1 MRYIKKQDRE
11 PDWLTEFKQEFL
23 EWKRKDDPLWEFSKL
38 DWDDFTNPYKAK
50 LLDVLLKEQGYICCY
65 CGRRI
70 SISKR
75 NSHIEH
81 LKPKSKS
88 RSPSYAHLVLTYSN
102 LLASCNG
109 YTEEQELEYEEKLK
123 QNRDTP
129 KLAEEF
135 CGSKKGDWYDDNFTV
150 SPLIEN
156 CAEYFTYTAAGEIS
170 PANIDPIIKKAA
182 DQTIIQLGLNNE
194 KLIRVREKVIQ
205 KTLNHIRT
213 KQFSSQELQKL
224 IQGYDKL
231 DNRGEYVPF
240 CAAVL
245 YYLKQE
251 YSVKK
256 KSGL

>member
-1 MRYIKKQDRE
+1 M
-11 PDWLTEFKQEFL
+11 
-23 EWKRKDDPLWEFSKL
+23 EWKSKDDPQWEFSKL
-38 DWDDFTNPYKAK
+38 DWDDFTNPHKAE
-50 LLDVLLKEQGYICCY
+50 LHDVLLKEQGYICCY

-70 SISKR
+70 SSSHD
-75 NSHIEH
+75 SHIEH

-88 RSPSYAHLVLTYSN
+88 HSPSYAHLVVTYSN

-109 YTEEQELEYEEKLK
+109 YTEEQESEYEEKLK
-123 QNRDTP
+123 QKRDTP
-129 KLAEEF
+129 RPAQEF
-135 CGSKKGDWYDDNFTV
+135 CGHKKGEWYDDKLTV

-156 CAEYFTYTAAGEIS
+156 CAEYFTYTAAGEIRS
-170 PANIDPIIKKAA
+170 ANIDRIIEKKAA

-194 KLIRVREKVIQ
+194 KLIREREKVI
-205 KTLNHIRT
+205 KDTLKHIRT

-231 DNRGEYVPF
+231 DNRGEYVRF